1 MEHYW
6 GYRTLD
12 VSKVT
17 VHVDTLLEVNTAC
30 LSLTLR
36 VNATSAA
43 GFMLMTREVFLSSS
57 LSLIGL
63 ALLACGAVIKYFLG
77 QVLKSDIFD
86 KVLETAFKIFVP
98 NNEAPKTIE
107 FGPLTDGVGIAL
119 MVLGCLVLVISLIGI
134 CAACCG
140 FKVLLILFMIC
151 VGVLVI
157 AQIIVASVFLPRNSK
172 DNLINKLSTDYDRQH
187 INSFTISS
195 DVLFMA
201 DQTHTYVTPLVPP
214 SCCKRQYLERLDWT
228 CSKNYAMSY
237 DQGCYEKLQ
246 DLLEEW
252 YPWLIPAIVISIL
265 VQVGVIGV
273 AVLVYVDKGNAII

>member
-1 MEHYW
+1 M
-6 GYRTLD
+6 GCISGIGRL
-12 VSKVT
+12 V
-17 VHVDTLLEVNTAC
+17 LIIVNT
-30 LSLTLR
+30 LSC
-36 VNATSAA
+36 
-43 GFMLMTREVFLSSS
+43 
-57 LSLIGL
+57 LIGL

-172 DNLINKLSTDYDRQH
+172 VHDAAKDNLINKLSTDYDRQH

-201 DQTHTYVTPLVPP
+201 AQCCGVNGPLDFTTPRTSPFRIRPTLT
-214 SCCKRQYLERLDWT
+214 S
-228 CSKNYAMSY
+228 
-237 DQGCYEKLQ
+237 
-246 DLLEEW
+246 LL
-252 YPWLIPAIVISIL
+252 
-265 VQVGVIGV
+265 
-273 AVLVYVDKGNAII
+273 